1 MQNFTSSDARFV
13 FEGNINRVYQDMLKR
28 LKPHGSREGTDT
40 GPESDGKTP
49 FLDIFEANPDT
60 SYEIN
65 LANAIVNSWLQG
77 FPVIYEPYTPK
88 NAPKSIMPS
97 RPRSLTPARLENE
110 PPVAAVSARSAA
122 GWMLI
127 APA

>member
-1 MQNFTSSDARFV
+1 
-13 FEGNINRVYQDMLKR
+13 MLKR

-77 FPVIYEPYTPK
+77 FPVIYPGELLVGVP
-88 NAPKSIMPS
+88 
-97 RPRSLTPARLENE
+97 RPRRLMQEHFSYGIQLNE
-110 PPVAAVSARSAA
+110 WISYAVFCLKKTKPYKKNKRCFTVFF
-122 GWMLI
+122 L
-127 APA
+127 

>member
-77 FPVIYEPYTPK
+77 FPVIYPGE
-88 NAPKSIMPS
+88 
-97 RPRSLTPARLENE
+97 LL
-110 PPVAAVSARSAA
+110 V
-122 GWMLI
+122 
-127 APA
+127 